1 MTKTGTF
8 IFQRFT
14 FFFALMLLF
23 IVGTVFGES
32 DGSGFG
38 GGVRLFMRAPL
49 MKTDD
54 VFSSSLLFEPY
65 VTYNLNPQAA
75 INLAF
80 GYTGYDREP
89 VNTGIYATG
98 EKVSGSDT
106 SVSIITHGGTGFVR
120 MSLGFGNIWRNHEE
134 SYTVNGSNPSE
145 LDFDES
151 SSSFVGI
158 VGMQFIPVQYT
169 SIGTQLRYHNSSD
182 FWICLGI
189 GYGY

>member
-1 MTKTGTF
+1 MIKIGAF
-8 IFQRFT
+8 VFQQSAFLL
-14 FFFALMLLF
+14 ALILLF

-38 GGVRLFMRAPL
+38 GGVRFFMRAPL

-54 VFSSSLLFEPY
+54 IFSSSFLFEPY
-65 VTYNLNPQAA
+65 VTYNLNSQAA
-75 INLAF
+75 VNLAF

-89 VNTGIYATG
+89 INTGTYSTG
-98 EKVSGSDT
+98 EKVTGSDT

-120 MSLGFGNIWRNHEE
+120 MSLGFGNVWRSHEE

-145 LDFDES
+145 LDFNES

-158 VGMQFIPVQYT
+158 VGMQFTPVQFT
-169 SIGTQLRYHNSSD
+169 SISTQLRYHNSSD
-182 FWICLGI
+182 FWLCLGI